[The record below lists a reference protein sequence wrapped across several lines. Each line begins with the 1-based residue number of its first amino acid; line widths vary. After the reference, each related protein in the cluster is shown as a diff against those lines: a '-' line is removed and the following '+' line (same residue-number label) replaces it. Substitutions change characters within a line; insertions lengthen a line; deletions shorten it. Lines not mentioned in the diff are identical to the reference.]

1 MRYVSRLIK
10 LKADVSCSVQFHI
23 RKDQVVRRWLIDLK
37 QPPQVNINTNTSAS
51 TSATKTC
58 TTDTAVSEL
67 VTLED
72 RATRSD
78 VVIACSDEVFLQ
90 LLTKKLSPE
99 YAHFSGVLTVKGNP
113 LLVEKVKIL
122 LKCIAESSTQ

>member
-1 MRYVSRLIK
+1 MIK

-23 RKDQVVRRWLIDLK
+23 HKDQVARRWLIDLK
-37 QPPQVNINTNTSAS
+37 QPPQININTSTNTSAS

-58 TTDTAVSEL
+58 TTDSTVSEL

-72 RATRSD
+72 KTTRSD

-122 LKCIAESSTQ
+122 LKCIAESSTK